1 MYRHSTILRGHVLAA
16 VFLALGASI
25 AVAEVPVAPTPEVA
39 KKCMIWSYRVYPYKR
54 PGSVKGSPARGI
66 YMRDCVAKGGDVPEP
81 PEPPKPAPRPN
92 PKAAAVA
99 PHHDDTPAPE
109 PAK

>member
-1 MYRHSTILRGHVLAA
+1 MHRCNHILGSTILAA
-16 VFLALGASI
+16 VFLAL
-25 AVAEVPVAPTPEVA
+25 AVSTSMAELPVAPTPEVA
-39 KKCMIWSYRVYPYKR
+39 KKCMIYSYRVYPWKR

-81 PEPPKPAPRPN
+81 PEPEKKPAPT
-92 PKAAAVA
+92 AASKTAS
-99 PHHDDTPAPE
+99 TPAPSQQDAT

>member
-1 MYRHSTILRGHVLAA
+1 MHRRNHILGSATLAA
-16 VFLALGASI
+16 IFLALAVSASM
-25 AVAEVPVAPTPEVA
+25 AELPVAPTPEVA
-39 KKCMIWSYRVYPYKR
+39 KKCMIYSYRVYPWKR

-92 PKAAAVA
+92 PKAASS
-99 PHHDDTPAPE
+99 HQDE
-109 PAK
+109 AKQ